1 MANIRI
7 DRDRP
12 FVLVVRT
19 AALGGRH
26 GFGDPL
32 SFRLSKQEAGTA
44 PGTPD
49 SNAKRAH
56 SVLVK

>member
-19 AALGGRH
+19 AVLGDRH

-44 PGTPD
+44 PDTPD
-49 SNAKRAH
+49 SNAKRAR
-56 SVLVK
+56 SVPLK